1 MSLTQIERHEG
12 PWTESDYFALP
23 DDNRRIELLDGGLLM
38 SPSASGAHQ
47 RLSSRLWLAM
57 ERARPEGMEVFEAVS
72 VRLGSG
78 RIFIPDLVVV
88 RHPQVNFTVLEA
100 SDVAMAVEIVS
111 PGSVAAD
118 RAIKPR
124 LYAEAG
130 ISNYARLELSGAT
143 AIVGRLVGDRY
154 ALSDADPVLRM
165 GAPFL
170 AEVDLPALLAAERP
184 QVEP

>member
-1 MSLTQIERHEG
+1 MSVSQIERHEG
-12 PWTESDYFALP
+12 PWTEADYLALP

-47 RLSSRLWLAM
+47 RLSSRLWLAL
-57 ERARPEGMEVFEAVS
+57 ERARPEGMEVFEAVN
-72 VRLGSG
+72 VRLGTG
-78 RIFIPDLVVV
+78 RILIPDLVIV
-88 RHPQVNFTVLEA
+88 RHPQANFTVLDA
-100 SDVAMAVEIVS
+100 GDVAMAFEIVS

-130 ISNYARLELSGAT
+130 IPHYARLELAGPT

-154 ALSDADPVLRM
+154 ELNDADPVLRM
-165 GAPFL
+165 WEPFL
-170 AEVDLPALLAAERP
+170 AEIDLQALIAAARP
-184 QVEP
+184 PV